1 MLLVIGNLVS
11 MQEPRKPI
19 FSVTAA
25 DCEWSYTRGTGK
37 GGQKKNKTNSAVHCM
52 HRPSGAHG
60 YSEASRSQAENRRDA
75 FVKMAES
82 KQFREWNRLELMRRL
97 GMIDAIDRQ
106 IEYELTH
113 NIKLEIKI
121 DGRWTEVKESMLV
134 DDPDDFRWESGLLP
148 QIK

>member
-1 MLLVIGNLVS
+1 MK
-11 MQEPRKPI
+11 EPRKPV

-82 KQFREWNRLELMRRL
+82 DKFKQWNRLELMRRL

-106 IEYELTH
+106 IEHELAH
-113 NIKLEIKI
+113 NVKLEIRI
-121 DGRWTEVKESMLV
+121 DGRWTEVKESVLV
-134 DDPDDFRWESGLLP
+134 DDPNDFKWEANL
-148 QIK
+148 

>member
-1 MLLVIGNLVS
+1 MK
-11 MQEPRKPI
+11 EPRKPV

-52 HRPSGAHG
+52 HRPSGAHS

-82 KQFREWNRLELMRRL
+82 EKFRQWNRLELMRRL

-106 IEYELTH
+106 IEHELAH
-113 NIKLEIKI
+113 NIKLEVRI
-121 DGRWTEVKESMLV
+121 DGKWTEVKESMLV
-134 DDPDDFRWESGLLP
+134 DDPNDFKWEAN
-148 QIK
+148 I